1 MRPREPSVQGKKML
15 FTGATGQ
22 ALRPALEAMATDN
35 EVWALGR
42 FSDPAVRPELEAQG
56 IHCYPWTMGEGDL
69 SDLPDDFTHVIHGA
83 PYRGQPDCN
92 TTAQA
97 NAVGAGMLMYHCRT
111 AEAFLFVSTFGVYAR
126 PATPGELVSEEHM
139 LGADSPFAPTYPIGK
154 MAAEGA
160 VRAFASVLGLRSTI
174 ARLNVGYGP
183 TGWGGVPVEFFAR
196 VLAGEPIWVPSDGSE
211 IWASPIS
218 TDDITA
224 FLPALFDVASPVV
237 TIVNLAG
244 DEAVKMRDY
253 MTSLTDEAQL
263 PVTFVPSDE
272 SRKSLASDNTRRKQ
286 LLGDCTVHWKDGM
299 RRAIEAHY
307 PGAFDP
313 ENRPEVEVK
322 ANIWGQ
328 R

>member
-1 MRPREPSVQGKKML
+1 MVLQDKKML
-15 FTGATGQ
+15 FTGGTGQ
-22 ALRPALEAMATDN
+22 ALRPALEAMAERN
-35 EVWALGR
+35 EVWALAR
-42 FSDPAVRPELEAQG
+42 FGDATIRSDLEAKG
-56 IHCYPWTMGEGDL
+56 IHCYPWTLGEGDL
-69 SDLPDDFTHVIHGA
+69 DDLDDDFTHVVHAA
-83 PYRGQPDCN
+83 PYRGQPDSN

-97 NAVGAGMLMYHCRT
+97 NAVGAGTLMYHCRN
-111 AEAFLFVSTFGVYAR
+111 AEAFMFMSTFGVYKR
-126 PATPGELVSEEHM
+126 PESTDHLLAEDDM
-139 LGADSPFAPTYPIGK
+139 LGGSAPFAPTYPIGK

-160 VRAFASVLGLRSTI
+160 VRAFAHVLELPTTI

-196 VLAGEPIWVPSDGSE
+196 ILAGEPLWVPSDGTE

-224 FLPALFDVASPVV
+224 FLPALFDIASPGT

-253 MTSLTDEAQL
+253 MTYLADVAQL

-272 SRKSLASDNTRRKQ
+272 SRHSFASDNTRRKQ
-286 LLGDCTVHWKDGM
+286 LLGDCTVHWKEGM
-299 RRAIEAHY
+299 QRAIEAHY

-313 ENRPEVEVK
+313 EHRPEVEVE

>member
-1 MRPREPSVQGKKML
+1 VQDKKML
-15 FTGATGQ
+15 FTGGTGQ
-22 ALRPALEAMATDN
+22 ALRPALEAMAANN
-35 EVWALGR
+35 EVWALAR
-42 FSDPAVRPELEAQG
+42 FGDPAVRADLEAKG

-69 SDLPDDFTHVIHGA
+69 ADLDDDFTHVVHAA
-83 PYRGQPDCN
+83 PYRGQPSSN

-97 NAVGAGMLMYHCRT
+97 NAVGAGMLMHHCRT
-111 AEAFLFVSTFGVYAR
+111 ADAFIFVSTFGVYAR
-126 PATPGELVSEEHM
+126 PPMPDHLIAEDDL
-139 LGADSPFAPTYPIGK
+139 LGGSSPFAPTYPVGK

-160 VRAFASVLGLRSTI
+160 VRAFAHVLDLPTTI

-196 VLAGEPIWVPSDGSE
+196 VLAGEPLWMPSDGTE

-224 FLPALFDVASPVV
+224 FLPGLFDIAAPTA
-237 TIVNLAG
+237 TIVNVAG
-244 DEAVKMRDY
+244 DEAVRMRDY
-253 MTSLTDEAQL
+253 MTFLADEAQL

-272 SRKSLASDNTRRKQ
+272 SRRSFASDNTRRKA
-286 LLGDCTVHWKDGM
+286 LLGDCAVHWKAGM
-299 RRAIEAHY
+299 REAIEAHY

-313 ENRPEVEVK
+313 DHRPEVEVK